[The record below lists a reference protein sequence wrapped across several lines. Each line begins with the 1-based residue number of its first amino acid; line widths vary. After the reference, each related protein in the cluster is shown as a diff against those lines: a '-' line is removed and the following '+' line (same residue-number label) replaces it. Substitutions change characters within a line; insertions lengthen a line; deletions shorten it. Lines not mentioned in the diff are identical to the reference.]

1 MENFYI
7 DAFNIQNGYT
17 KMHIVKA
24 ESREAAIEIIES
36 PMYDSETLWEVSHYS
51 RDGWLDYL

>member
-7 DAFNIQNGYT
+7 DAANIQNGYT

-24 ESREAAIEIIES
+24 ETLDQAIKIIEN
-36 PMYDSETLWEVSHYS
+36 PLYDSEVEWEVMHYS
-51 RDGWLDYL
+51 RGCLDYV

>member
-7 DAFNIQNGYT
+7 DAANTQNGYT

-24 ESREAAIEIIES
+24 ETLEQAIEIIEN
-36 PMYDSETLWEVSHYS
+36 PLYDSEVEWEVMHYS
-51 RDGWLDYL
+51 RNGWLDYV